1 MKNVF
6 EVFLVAPYLK
16 ECAHR
21 SNSDIGRG
29 YLVYCSVEILAPNK
43 ERGNAFCLIVTGIE
57 LGLLCKEN
65 TYLVCNRKYH
75 CTADIFTMKMLWLK
89 LALESLKKLLQLWT
103 QAWWSLYMR
112 AEPWS
117 YGYGIRLTFW
127 RSWVRILVPCTGWT
141 WRFFTLICCKNCIV
155 CLKRPKINEKEA
167 GVGPFF

>member
-89 LALESLKKLLQLWT
+89 LAFESLKKLLQLWT

-112 AEPWS
+112 AGALVLWLWNQTHVLKVVGSNPGPMYWMDM
-117 YGYGIRLTFW
+117 TFFH
-127 RSWVRILVPCTGWT
+127 IDL
-141 WRFFTLICCKNCIV
+141 L
-155 CLKRPKINEKEA
+155 
-167 GVGPFF
+167 